1 MSPIRSKM
9 QNDTWSIDK
18 ILDEVDQEFIGGLS
32 KFSTANQNSY
42 FFRLFSSFV
51 SGLILSES
59 LKILVE

>member
-1 MSPIRSKM
+1 M